1 MEPSQGPLS
10 VVNGWPINSQD
21 GARGEARFPG
31 FSWCGICSRQPLRV
45 GSSQCCDTVGFHSRH
60 GHFSLQGIFGFHQY
74 QVVGRHLPT
83 EADPNPTVYR
93 MKVWAPDAVRAKSK
107 FW

>member
-1 MEPSQGPLS
+1 LEPDEGPLS
-10 VVNGWPINSQD
+10 VVNGWPINIQD
-21 GARGEARFPG
+21 GARGEARSAG
-31 FSWCGICSRQPLRV
+31 FSGWRICSRQPLHL
-45 GSSQCCDTVGFHSRH
+45 GSSACSINIRLGSWHEYV
-60 GHFSLQGIFGFHQY
+60 SLQGIFGFHQY